1 MHCTL
6 GLAAAVL
13 DPYPKFVVDCPVSLF
28 FRELSMKK
36 ITIVGLAILAVSIS
50 PALAKGKAKP
60 KAAAVAAATTTAP
73 TMPMIGQPTA
83 ADKALYMKNKRASG
97 MK

>member
-1 MHCTL
+1 
-6 GLAAAVL
+6 
-13 DPYPKFVVDCPVSLF
+13 
-28 FRELSMKK
+28 MKK
-36 ITIVGLAILAVSIS
+36 ITIVGLAILAISIS

-60 KAAAVAAATTTAP
+60 KAAAAATTTTTAS

>member
-1 MHCTL
+1 
-6 GLAAAVL
+6 
-13 DPYPKFVVDCPVSLF
+13 
-28 FRELSMKK
+28 
-36 ITIVGLAILAVSIS
+36 
-50 PALAKGKAKP
+50 LAKGKAKP
-60 KAAAVAAATTTAP
+60 KAAAAAATTTAS

>member
-1 MHCTL
+1 
-6 GLAAAVL
+6 
-13 DPYPKFVVDCPVSLF
+13 
-28 FRELSMKK
+28 MKK